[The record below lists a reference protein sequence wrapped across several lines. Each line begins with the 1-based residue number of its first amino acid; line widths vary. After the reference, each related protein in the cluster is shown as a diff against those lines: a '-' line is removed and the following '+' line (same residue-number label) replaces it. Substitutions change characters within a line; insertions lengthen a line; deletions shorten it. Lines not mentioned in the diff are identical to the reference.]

1 MGNFEKDLE
10 LISSNK
16 NLTKKDLDILKSKR
30 FEYSFKIN
38 SAIEEILS
46 NEEADNYI
54 DPKELGNGDNLTEFF
69 HALCNM
75 VPTRYY
81 QEFVDDNVDNLK
93 VNHIAN
99 ILCFQ
104 FGEIKSE
111 EDETDNTPQGEQ

>member
-1 MGNFEKDLE
+1 MGNFEKELE
-10 LISSNK
+10 LIGSNK
-16 NLTKKDLDILKSKR
+16 NLTKEDLDILKSKR

-46 NEEADNYI
+46 NKELDNHI
-54 DPKELGNGDNLTEFF
+54 DPKEFEDGDNLTEFF

-93 VNHIAN
+93 VNHVAN